1 MNITEITQSI
11 LNGEQDEDFDQIKE
25 AIVLRKK
32 VIGSTKLRSL
42 RAGDRVRFNSGARP
56 QYLIGLEAVVTKVNQ
71 TRVKVRIEGDAGR
84 FAGTTPSCPLSI
96 IDKVAA

>member
-1 MNITEITQSI
+1 MNSGEITQSI
-11 LNGEQDEDFDQIKE
+11 FSGQQDDDLDAIKE
-25 AIVLRKK
+25 AVRFRQK
-32 VIGSTKLRSL
+32 VIAGGKLRSL
-42 RAGDRVRFNSGARP
+42 HVGDRVRFNSAARP

-84 FAGTTPSCPLSI
+84 FTGTTPTCPLSI